1 MMQLNHSRPP
11 THGSRVNSLR
21 IGDFFVAKA
30 LGRWVSAL
38 WRSPYFCS
46 GSTTPSGCI
55 FHAVMTS
62 VRLLSSSDPRLHFGP
77 GTESKVALIEV
88 RWQGGIVQTRTDV
101 AADQVLKIEEPT
113 K

>member
-11 THGSRVNSLR
+11 THDSRVNSLR
-21 IGDFFVAKA
+21 IGDFFVAKR

-46 GSTTPSGCI
+46 GLTTPSGCI

-62 VRLLSSSDPRLHFGP
+62 VGLLSSRDPRLHLGR
-77 GTESKVALIEV
+77 GTESKVASIEV
-88 RWQGGIVQTRTDV
+88 CWPSGIVQTVTDV
-101 AADQVLKIEEPT
+101 AADQILKIEGP
-113 K
+113 

>member
-11 THGSRVNSLR
+11 THGSRVNFLP

-46 GSTTPSGCI
+46 RITTLSGCI

-62 VRLLSSSDPRLHFGP
+62 VGLMSSSDPRVHFGP
-77 GTESKVALIEV
+77 GTESKVAPIEV
-88 RWQGGIVQTRTDV
+88 GWPSGIVQTVTEV
-101 AADQVLKIEEPT
+101 AADQILKIEGPHQ
-113 K
+113 